1 MLFCSTMFG
10 QGPEWGTPVRYPS
23 NMTLNAN
30 IMINGTIQN
39 SDELVIGAFC
49 GPELRGTTTTTIE
62 DGESN
67 VFFTI
72 MGNNGDNI
80 SFKLYV
86 PGDEEGTILSTDET
100 IVFYDD
106 AMVGFDPLLYINFYE
121 KHWDYT
127 GTPEHTMT
135 IECTISVDGVIQN
148 TENLE
153 LAAFCNDELRGVAKP
168 KKYSDDLYLTA
179 LQIGGS
185 NGEEISFK
193 LYNSVF
199 GELLSDYTVTFVNDA
214 TLGNEEKLT
223 IEFKN
228 NPVAMIT
235 NATGNHYFSSLEAA
249 VAAAQNDE
257 TIKLLQD
264 VTLEKTLT
272 IEKSITIDGDGFE
285 IKPADAT
292 KTYNSAIMVGNSG
305 WGDDHGEVITL
316 NNIKFNNWKSN
327 YGVVRAQG
335 VTLNM
340 TACEFNGND
349 VSNDAYGVL
358 SLNFTDATVTNS
370 IFKQNQDRAIDIN
383 YNVGDN
389 STTNA
394 EVTIVDCIFEEN
406 VSDGAG
412 IVVRNKGE
420 KLVVKDSKFLNNT
433 VTTNGNA
440 ATIYAGWGTSDVITG
455 CYFDG
460 NNVTTSHATTK
471 RFASAIFC
479 DGCTVTGNAF
489 ANNTATRN
497 GETIKTTV
505 AVGAYYGAANIS
517 ENYWGGSAPVPG
529 EDYTVEFTNNNVAIN
544 DYYKEYSEG
553 TLSNKVTLNNV
564 AKAGKYYYESI
575 TAAFAAVQDGETVT
589 MLDNVNLSESIK
601 VNNNITLDLNGK
613 TITGTDNVT
622 VSFALFEVQPSKE
635 LTVKDENNTGK
646 ITLTATNN
654 RGWNAYSSVISNQR
668 GKLTVNG
675 GTIEHLGGTDM
686 AYAIDN
692 LTNGKATSAITTI
705 KGGTIE
711 SKYIGIRQ
719 FLNGV
724 EATNEL
730 NITAGSINGE
740 NSAIYFQSPSV
751 KANTGT
757 LVITSATPIINNRIY
772 MDVTEG
778 ATEWPVEVSI
788 DASALAQ
795 GVEIVTSNIPAG
807 YELKEIDGVYSVYH
821 GVAKI
826 GNNYY
831 DDLSSALNAITS
843 GCTLDILTDITIASD
858 WDCRNTGAKI
868 GVPVTINGNGKTI
881 KFTGKIYD
889 ANWNTLFRFEDV
901 ATVKNL
907 TLDAS
912 AATDIQRGITFKTSV
927 TVDNCTLIGNG
938 GSARYAVIVGEGAT
952 AIGDVTANITNST
965 FKDWIKGVTDNMN
978 GQDMKEFAI
987 TGCTFDNTDVI
998 ISAKDNVTFT
1008 GNNMSSNSYVN
1019 ITSYTVPNNVQVV
1032 ANNNTNLAANT
1043 ETECN
1048 QIAAPLANINAQD
1061 GFLTPVA
1068 EAGGKYYVTLQGAV
1082 NGVADSGTITLL
1094 SDIELAAQDAQELF
1108 KPAYNRESYCGVYI
1122 PDDKTVVLELNGK
1135 TVSYLDT
1142 KDDVDNVMVMNLGNL
1157 TINDNSA
1164 EKTGKITYKPVA
1176 GASQYAKFYSTIFN
1190 CGTLTVNAGTIENTA
1205 EAETD
1210 VTNAVDNHSRLSHEY
1225 DNNSILIVNGGTLSG
1240 AYYYAIRQYTHYF
1253 EGVQN
1258 RVVINDGNING
1269 GIYMQHGDS
1278 WYYANAESNRLN
1290 VDCYLEIKG
1299 GNINVNTT
1307 SDAFGKI
1314 KSRLFNPDNN
1324 AFGLNI
1330 SGGIINVPVELL
1342 VQRGVYYANGVSG
1355 TTVPAETPG
1364 TRNAEWLAKNDG
1376 FVQGGTFSQIGG
1388 EEEHTTNLEL
1398 FLKKGY
1404 KLEANTDGTYG
1415 VVVDPDYGM
1424 VAKIGETRYET
1435 LSKAFVDVQ
1444 EGQTI
1449 ELLPVTIEQGTVK
1462 LPATLKNVTVKGVEG
1477 AVLKDMT
1484 IMAADGNSINYEGIT
1499 FDGVVFE
1506 NSCISVTGWRIN
1518 GAVVKNFT
1526 VTNCVFKNLDNTTN
1540 VAPVHFNM
1548 AATEP
1553 VNGFTFTNN
1562 VIDGATG
1569 GSKSG
1574 VYAQVTGETVFT
1586 NNVINNVSF
1595 RPYVIQL
1602 TTDDG
1607 IDDKFTVTGNT
1618 FSGSAAGRAQ
1628 GLGNNAEGTD
1638 EVELIVSNNIFKDI
1652 TAAQQIC
1659 YWNFNEATTTATL
1672 EKNYYDIDV
1681 VANPDRIYYNSAAQN
1696 ISELSEMGIFPIYT
1710 ELNADGTIN
1719 EESLFNPVAY
1729 VGTVAYETLA
1739 KAFAGQEGTIV
1750 LLENIELTEGVVV
1763 AADKTFTLDLNGKTI
1778 TGTPTEAAAFAVIA
1792 NKGNLTVTDNTEAK
1806 EGKILC
1812 NHNLAPSTGYAVNTI
1827 TNSGTLTIEAGT
1839 IENKSTYTS
1848 SNQIGYAI
1856 DNNSTTGNAVVT
1868 IKGGN
1873 VTASGSVYYDGIR
1886 QFCNSTTLEN
1896 SVTIEGGE
1904 VSTLWIQNPSNDN
1917 EKDVKG
1923 SFAITGGTL
1932 NSLYLEPSAN
1942 FSGSISGGH
1951 VGSIS
1956 RHQSGDN
1963 DIVSFITGGT
1973 FGMDVTE
1980 FCAFNYVCTS
1990 NGNGTYGIEY
2000 KPQEEDAFVISTL
2013 HELEAFRDAVNAG
2026 NDFAGQ
2032 TVVLSAGVD
2041 LNPTRAINY
2050 WEPIGTQ
2057 ANPFKGTFDGGNNTI
2072 SNLVV
2077 EGENNVGLFGYAD
2090 NATIKNVKLENANV
2104 KGTDCVGAIAGQ
2116 VYSTSLIDNCHVS
2129 GSIQVEG
2136 QTNVGGI
2143 VGKYYT
2149 KVKNC
2154 SVIGDGVAT
2163 SYVKGV
2169 HYAADYEGDN
2179 IGGIMGH
2186 GGENNT
2192 FTNNT
2197 VKNITISGTRKVGG
2211 IVGVTDQ
2218 NTDVT
2223 NCLVEN
2229 VNIETTA
2236 KAEYAQANAAK
2247 AGHASI
2253 VGSYTKLG
2261 ANNNGTVTNCVV
2273 KDVTFVNNDNV
2284 TMSAGPITGGAREGM
2299 VDPTGVTASGNLVYM
2314 STIQGNTTNMYLMH
2328 AVAKIGETK
2337 YYTLQEA
2344 VAASETNETTIDVI
2358 ANTAETINVQEGA
2371 NITINNIN
2379 LTGSILAPNA
2389 TLKIVNGSIVNN
2401 NSNVSAIEINDGTLN
2416 LERVNITSARHAVR
2430 IDGAVEAIINGG
2442 TYKSAIG
2449 EGTGTYHAL
2458 NIGNKTS
2465 QVAANVTIKAGT
2477 FEGPKGTT
2485 ADSGSAVNVQTGSTV
2500 TIEGGDF
2507 SGGKN
2512 HTLSADGTLIVK
2524 GGTFDQVVNASHL
2537 ADGYVCQ
2544 MNADNKYEVF
2554 FAVAQIGETY
2564 YETIQ
2569 KAVEAAE
2576 NNNEIKLLAN
2586 IEVTESLVVT
2596 KTITLDLND
2605 KTITGTDNNTSGNFY
2620 LINVNKG
2627 NLTVK
2632 DSGTNGTITLV
2643 ATTERNWSS
2652 SSVVIANNQGVL
2664 TVDSGTI
2671 QHLGGTSMA
2680 YAIDNLTNGTIGE
2693 ATTIINGGN
2702 IKSTYFAIRQFAN
2715 STSTLN
2721 KLVVTGGTIAYTWMQ
2736 SPNNSVN
2743 TAAIEVTGGS
2753 IAGMCITGVNADLE
2767 LSVLASALGEDGIYG
2782 SMPAGQTLDLTDGVY
2797 TLVKAVAQVG
2807 ENKFGSVIKALDY
2820 AIANNAAQVKIVSD
2834 SRELMPT
2841 DVELILD
2848 ADLEITAEQPYT
2860 VQFYNNGTSYD
2871 FVVGS
2876 NNNNTLTF
2884 GKNVTF
2890 QLEDRIIWLG
2900 YYGNNVDVVVNGT
2913 LAAYQI
2919 WHGADTKVT
2928 STGTIKTTGEAF
2940 VMRRGATLKVD
2951 GGTVNASYFNILA
2964 GNIDAENANITCGAM
2979 WIANTGNYIYEGNVN
2994 INIKSSTLTSNG
3006 NLKSSTAHADG
3017 VSINFE
3023 NSEVTFVLF
3032 DGYGVS
3038 SIDAN
3043 TVLNIKGENAEVS
3056 IKGLT
3061 NNGLVNVTEEAKL
3074 TLTGTITN
3082 NGAMKLDAT
3091 SVIYA
3096 PENLG
3101 VTIDDNDYDVVY
3113 ENGAYQ
3119 AVHKPFVA
3127 EVDGTQFTSL
3137 QRAFEAVQDNGTIT
3151 LLRDVTFD
3159 LTTVGYQDENWVD
3172 GVRYNGDKSFTV
3184 NFNTYKVTD
3193 NGCVNDYLIN
3203 INNKGEKDNEITFTN
3218 GTIESANGCW
3228 ATVCVGA
3235 ESSTHKTVL
3244 NLNDMNIIN
3253 KNDASYSGNLAV
3265 RVRGTADVNTTVD
3278 VNNGTTITSDGASY
3292 GIAPS
3297 TNGAVVNINSGAI
3310 IEQKN
3315 SGTSGGNSVFAA
3327 VGGKGTVNI
3336 YDGAIIRSDSYG
3348 VHTMTTGTP
3357 VVNIYG
3363 GTITAEVAL
3372 KASTNGGDGQS
3383 STINVSGGMIT
3394 GALEEYTDNAQIIL
3408 TGGTFSTD
3416 VNDYCHEYYDAI
3428 QGDDNLW
3435 RVEQVLFAQT
3445 TELQAGW
3452 NWYSSYINL
3461 ATPDGLEKIQTALG
3475 EEGIQIKGNYNN
3487 NSSTYENLGNGSY
3500 AWIGD
3505 FTPSAKQMYMINTS
3519 SAVTINVAG
3528 EMVDYKETPIN
3539 LRSGW
3544 NWIGYPVSEAVDVNT
3559 ALADLNGK
3567 VSGGDVIKT
3576 FGKSSQYS
3584 ATSGI
3589 WVGQLKEL
3597 KPGEGYMYKSSTS
3610 TSFVYSVGTGSKVEN
3625 VDRTI
3630 EEKYWMSDVSE
3641 YANNMTVV
3649 AMLSIDGEIVKDNY
3663 EIAAFVNG
3671 ECRGSERPI
3680 YVEELDAYVLF
3691 LTIHGDD
3698 VEELTFKYYDVNYG
3712 TEYELSNRINYS
3724 NDAVVGSVDEPYM
3737 FNLDILNIGET
3748 SVENISIYP
3757 NPTTIGSEINLQA
3770 VCDKVEVFNA
3780 LGVKVAEYTNVDSI
3794 DAIETAGVYVIRLT
3808 IDNSARNCRLIVK

>member
-1 MLFCSTMFG
+1 MKRKLFFITFLMLFCSSMFG
-10 QGPEWGTPVRYPS
+10 QHWTMTEADIVKYTFNTTVNAAIKIQGQTPENIEELEIAAFHNGVLRGVASPVVETLTGQYVAYLVVYSSDIGELITFKLYDPS
-23 NMTLNAN
+23 IDKEYDTDYT
-30 IMINGTIQN
+30 INFTQT
-39 SDELVIGAFC
+39 VIGEPIDPVIINFYTKHWNYVYNPEENYMALPCIIKVDGNLIDKSNYEIAAFS
-49 GPELRGTTTTTIE
+49 GNQLRGVANPELEPVINIYKAMLKIDGTN
-62 DGESN
+62 GE
-67 VFFTI
+67 T
-72 MGNNGDNI
+72 I
-80 SFKLYV
+80 SFKLFDV
-86 PGDEEGTILSTDET
+86 DAQKELET
-100 IVFYDD
+100 
-106 AMVGFDPLLYINFYE
+106 
-121 KHWDYT
+121 DYT
-127 GTPEHTMT
+127 IPY
-135 IECTISVDGVIQN
+135 D
-148 TENLE
+148 
-153 LAAFCNDELRGVAKP
+153 F
-168 KKYSDDLYLTA
+168 
-179 LQIGGS
+179 
-185 NGEEISFK
+185 
-193 LYNSVF
+193 
-199 GELLSDYTVTFVNDA
+199 DYFAGDV
-214 TLGNEEKLT
+214 E

-264 VTLEKTLT
+264 VTLEGTLT
-272 IEKSITIDGDGFE
+272 IEKSITIDGNGFE
-285 IKPADAT
+285 ILPADDS

-316 NNIKFNNWKSN
+316 NNIEFNNWKSN

-340 TACEFNGND
+340 TACKFNGND
-349 VSNDAYGVL
+349 VSNAAYGVL
-358 SLNFTDATVTNS
+358 SLNYTDATVTNS

-479 DGCTVTGNAF
+479 DGCAVTGNAF
-489 ANNTATRN
+489 GVNTATRN

-517 ENYWGGSAPVPG
+517 KNYWGGSAPVPG

-553 TLSNKVTLNNV
+553 TLSDKVTLNNV

-589 MLDNVNLSESIK
+589 MLHDVNLSETIK

-613 TITGTDNVT
+613 TITGTDNET
-622 VSFALFEVQPSKE
+622 ASFALFEVQPSKE

-826 GNNYY
+826 GNIYY
-831 DDLSSALNAITS
+831 DDLSSALKAITS
-843 GCTLDILTDITIASD
+843 GCTLEILTDITIASD

-938 GSARYAVIVGEGAT
+938 TTARYAVIVGEGAG
-952 AIGDVTANITNST
+952 AENIGNVTANITNST
-965 FKDWIKGVTDNMN
+965 FKNWKNGVTDNMN
-978 GQDMKEFAI
+978 GQDMKEFAV

-998 ISAKDNVTFT
+998 ISAYEKVTFT
-1008 GNNMSSNSYVN
+1008 GNNMSGNSYVD
-1019 ITSYTVPNNVQVV
+1019 ISSYTVPNNVQVV

-1068 EAGGKYYVTLQGAV
+1068 EINGKYFTTLQAAINAAAEDETVKLLADV
-1082 NGVADSGTITLL
+1082 NYSLDPSTFTAKHGDDDAALFV
-1094 SDIELAAQDAQELF
+1094 LA
-1108 KPAYNRESYCGVYI
+1108 
-1122 PDDKTVVLELNGK
+1122 DDKLTIDLNGN
-1135 TVSYLDT
+1135 TISVVATLPEGAATAHSGAIINNGDLT
-1142 KDDVDNVMVMNLGNL
+1142 IDDSSDEKEGKVTFKYVGIYDEGNKRHGVVMNL
-1157 TINDNSA
+1157 
-1164 EKTGKITYKPVA
+1164 
-1176 GASQYAKFYSTIFN
+1176 
-1190 CGTLTVNAGTIENTA
+1190 GTLTVNAGTLEN
-1205 EAETD
+1205 
-1210 VTNAVDNHSRLSHEY
+1210 VTELQNQQAIDNTNYNKTEVSVV
-1225 DNNSILIVNGGTLSG
+1225 INGGTIKSAG
-1240 AYYYAIRQYTHYF
+1240 YYAIDMVGYYDF
-1253 EGVQN
+1253 APALKN
-1258 RVVINDGNING
+1258 SVVINDGTIDGGVYARIQNNTNLSLNITG
-1269 GIYMQHGDS
+1269 GVIKSDFAEAVRYRVHYPGNTHS
-1278 WYYANAESNRLN
+1278 ISITGGEFSTTNAESQVVRVQLAEGES
-1290 VDCYLEIKG
+1290 LAG
-1299 GNINVNTT
+1299 
-1307 SDAFGKI
+1307 F
-1314 KSRLFNPDNN
+1314 
-1324 AFGLNI
+1324 I
-1330 SGGIINVPVELL
+1330 S
-1342 VQRGVYYANGVSG
+1342 A
-1355 TTVPAETPG
+1355 
-1364 TRNAEWLAKNDG
+1364 
-1376 FVQGGTFSQIGG
+1376 GTFSQDVNEFCAAGFMCV
-1388 EEEHTTNLEL
+1388 END
-1398 FLKKGY
+1398 
-1404 KLEANTDGTYG
+1404 NGTYG

-1424 VAKIGETRYET
+1424 VAKIGETRYAT
-1435 LSKAFVDVQ
+1435 LAAAFADAAQ
-1444 EGQTI
+1444 TEELTTI
-1449 ELLPVTIEQGTVK
+1449 ELLPVTIEEDDDINTPEKTIK
-1462 LPATLKNVTVKGVEG
+1462 LPATIKNVIVKGADNNTSILKNLTIQNAQGG
-1477 AVLKDMT
+1477 TYDMS
-1484 IMAADGNSINYEGIT
+1484 NIT
-1499 FDGVVFE
+1499 FDGVVFD
-1506 NSCISVTGWRIN
+1506 NSNIVLTGWRTGFESLKNLI
-1518 GAVVKNFT
+1518 VKNCIFSNI
-1526 VTNCVFKNLDNTTN
+1526 VRSPTNLAAVHIN
-1540 VAPVHFNM
+1540 VA
-1548 AATEP
+1548 ADKA
-1553 VNGFTFTNN
+1553 VNGFTFINN
-1562 VIDGATG
+1562 VIDG
-1569 GSKSG
+1569 
-1574 VYAQVTGETVFT
+1574 VTGAQNSGIYGQFT
-1586 NNVINNVSF
+1586 GEVIVKDNTINNVAF

-1607 IDDKFTVTGNT
+1607 IADNFTVTGNT

-1638 EVELIVSNNIFKDI
+1638 AVTLTVSNNIFKGI
-1652 TAAQQIC
+1652 TNAQQIC

-1681 VANPDRIYYNSAAQN
+1681 LANPNRIYYNGPAQN

-1868 IKGGN
+1868 IKGGK

-1980 FCAFNYVCTS
+1980 FCAFNYVCTQ
-1990 NGNGTYGIEY
+1990 NTDGTYGVQY
-2000 KPQEEDAFVISTL
+2000 KPLEDNAFVISTL

-2041 LNPTRAINY
+2041 LNPTRAINI

-2057 ANPFKGTFDGGNNTI
+2057 ANPFKGTFDGGDHTI

-2077 EGENNVGLFGYAD
+2077 DGENYLGLFGKT
-2090 NATIKNVKLENANV
+2090 NGATIKNVKINNV
-2104 KGTDCVGAIAGQ
+2104 TINGVSYLGAIVGMG
-2116 VYSTSLIDNCHVS
+2116 YTGIIDNCHVTGDVKIAGNYMVGGINGQGYATVNNS
-2129 GSIQVEG
+2129 SVVANDNSFVKAIHDDNNNEG
-2136 QTNVGGI
+2136 DNVGGI
-2143 VGKYYT
+2143 VGH
-2149 KVKNC
+2149 C
-2154 SVIGDGVAT
+2154 
-2163 SYVKGV
+2163 
-2169 HYAADYEGDN
+2169 
-2179 IGGIMGH
+2179 
-2186 GGENNT
+2186 GETNT
-2192 FTNNT
+2192 LTANT

-2211 IVGVTDQ
+2211 IVGIANQGTK
-2218 NTDVT
+2218 
-2223 NCLVEN
+2223 VE
-2229 VNIETTA
+2229 
-2236 KAEYAQANAAK
+2236 
-2247 AGHASI
+2247 
-2253 VGSYTKLG
+2253 
-2261 ANNNGTVTNCVV
+2261 NCVV
-2273 KDVTFVNNDNV
+2273 EDVTIETSATEAYANDNIT
-2284 TMSAGPITGGAREGM
+2284 TMSIGALIGQYQNNGSAGTVKDCMVKNVEFKNVNDVDVSVGPITGGSRGGTDGM
-2299 VDPTGVTASGNLVYM
+2299 LAPTDVTASNNNIYM
-2314 STIQGNTTNMYLMH
+2314 STITGSNNLYLMN

-2401 NSNVSAIEINDGTLN
+2401 NSNVSAIEINAGILN
-2416 LERVNITSARHAVR
+2416 LEGVDISSARHAVR
-2430 IDGAVEAIINGG
+2430 IDGDVEATIDGG
-2442 TYKSAIG
+2442 TYKPTATS
-2449 EGTGTYHAL
+2449 GTRHAV
-2458 NIGNKTS
+2458 NVSGG
-2465 QVAANVTIKAGT
+2465 AEVTIKNGT
-2477 FEGPKGTT
+2477 FEGPAGTT
-2485 ADSGSAVNVQTGSTV
+2485 MDSGSAVCVQAGATV
-2500 TIEGGDF
+2500 TIEDGDF
-2507 SGGKN
+2507 SKGKN
-2512 HTLSADGTLIVK
+2512 ATLGVSGTMIVK
-2524 GGTFDQVVNASHL
+2524 GGTFDQDVTAYCPN
-2537 ADGYVCQ
+2537 GYVCQ

-2554 FAVAQIGETY
+2554 FAVAQIGEVNY
-2564 YETIQ
+2564 PSLQKAFNDVDANETITIISN
-2569 KAVEAAE
+2569 VEESEVILPATLE
-2576 NNNEIKLLAN
+2576 NVIVTASENVVVKNTVIKTPEMGTTLGFAIAYEGLTFNNVNFDNSRVHLTGWANDALSQSVSIKN
-2586 IEVTESLVVT
+2586 LVVT
-2596 KTITLDLND
+2596 NCEFNNIANEENQNYAALHLNVADGVLENLTFTNNKVNGITGGESAALYGNFTGNVTITGNVIRNTSGSSMVVGYSNATINITDNILENWALSGKGRAIRLDVNNEANASTVEVSDNAMIHANAPEEFVKSTGSNTTVTLNENYWYGKSPREEGMVTAAGVVIDNYYKTCTVSDDDFELDNLVVYAKGTITHGYVNTYKIWGEGSSNSQVSFVVKVYAGETLLGQASLNDEDNIIDGDIPNVTWGIPYNTANTDEYWTVEWFEALSPSVVPTTVKLYVDGEFVAENTIKMSAPDDLNPIEWEDIFVAKIEEADTYFTSLQAAINAADGKTVVVLDNITLTETVTVAAGTTVTLDLNG
-2605 KTITGTDNNTSGNFY
+2605 KTVSQTKEQTTGYQMILND
-2620 LINVNKG
+2620 G
-2627 NLTVK
+2627 NLTIVDNTNEK
-2632 DSGTNGTITLV
+2632 LGKISYTDSGNGGEYVSNTITNRGTITV
-2643 ATTERNWSS
+2643 K
-2652 SSVVIANNQGVL
+2652 
-2664 TVDSGTI
+2664 SGTI
-2671 QHLGGTSMA
+2671 ENLSSQTVAQNGYP
-2680 YAIDNLTNGTIGE
+2680 YAIDSSIWGDASEVNTIVEGGKVHG
-2693 ATTIINGGN
+2693 ATY
-2702 IKSTYFAIRQFAN
+2702 SAIRLRAD
-2715 STSTLN
+2715 STSE
-2721 KLVVTGGTIAYTWMQ
+2721 
-2736 SPNNSVN
+2736 P
-2743 TAAIEVTGGS
+2743 
-2753 IAGMCITGVNADLE
+2753 
-2767 LSVLASALGEDGIYG
+2767 
-2782 SMPAGQTLDLTDGVY
+2782 
-2797 TLVKAVAQVG
+2797 
-2807 ENKFGSVIKALDY
+2807 
-2820 AIANNAAQVKIVSD
+2820 
-2834 SRELMPT
+2834 
-2841 DVELILD
+2841 
-2848 ADLEITAEQPYT
+2848 
-2860 VQFYNNGTSYD
+2860 
-2871 FVVGS
+2871 
-2876 NNNNTLTF
+2876 
-2884 GKNVTF
+2884 
-2890 QLEDRIIWLG
+2890 
-2900 YYGNNVDVVVNGT
+2900 
-2913 LAAYQI
+2913 
-2919 WHGADTKVT
+2919 
-2928 STGTIKTTGEAF
+2928 
-2940 VMRRGATLKVD
+2940 
-2951 GGTVNASYFNILA
+2951 
-2964 GNIDAENANITCGAM
+2964 
-2979 WIANTGNYIYEGNVN
+2979 
-2994 INIKSSTLTSNG
+2994 
-3006 NLKSSTAHADG
+3006 
-3017 VSINFE
+3017 
-3023 NSEVTFVLF
+3023 
-3032 DGYGVS
+3032 
-3038 SIDAN
+3038 
-3043 TVLNIKGENAEVS
+3043 
-3056 IKGLT
+3056 
-3061 NNGLVNVTEEAKL
+3061 VNVTVS
-3074 TLTGTITN
+3074 G
-3082 NGAMKLDAT
+3082 
-3091 SVIYA
+3091 
-3096 PENLG
+3096 
-3101 VTIDDNDYDVVY
+3101 
-3113 ENGAYQ
+3113 
-3119 AVHKPFVA
+3119 
-3127 EVDGTQFTSL
+3127 
-3137 QRAFEAVQDNGTIT
+3137 
-3151 LLRDVTFD
+3151 
-3159 LTTVGYQDENWVD
+3159 
-3172 GVRYNGDKSFTV
+3172 
-3184 NFNTYKVTD
+3184 
-3193 NGCVNDYLIN
+3193 
-3203 INNKGEKDNEITFTN
+3203 GEIV
-3218 GTIESANGCW
+3218 GTIE
-3228 ATVCVGA
+3228 VQVP
-3235 ESSTHKTVL
+3235 SSTVAGKGALV
-3244 NLNDMNIIN
+3244 I
-3253 KNDASYSGNLAV
+3253 SGGKL
-3265 RVRGTADVNTTVD
+3265 
-3278 VNNGTTITSDGASY
+3278 S
-3292 GIAPS
+3292 
-3297 TNGAVVNINSGAI
+3297 
-3310 IEQKN
+3310 N
-3315 SGTSGGNSVFAA
+3315 SGTSNVLFFFGSGASAENIEVSVTGGEFT
-3327 VGGKGTVNI
+3327 GNI
-3336 YDGAIIRSDSYG
+3336 TISSSY
-3348 VHTMTTGTP
+3348 P
-3357 VVNIYG
+3357 I
-3363 GTITAEVAL
+3363 
-3372 KASTNGGDGQS
+3372 GDNFNNNF
-3383 STINVSGGMIT
+3383 I
-3394 GALEEYTDNAQIIL
+3394 

-3445 TELQAGW
+3445 REFISGW
-3452 NWYSSYINL
+3452 NWFSSYINL
-3461 ATPDGLEKIQTALG
+3461 SKDNGLSKLQNAIVQNYENGVGNAL
-3475 EEGIQIKGNYNN
+3475 IKGQTNN
-3487 NSSTYENLGNGSY
+3487 QSVQYDYIGTLEGVDYYDWTGNTFGPV
-3500 AWIGD
+3500 AN
-3505 FTPSAKQMYMINTS
+3505 KMYMIYTS
-3519 SAVTINVAG
+3519 EAIASEDFMIEG
-3528 EMVDYKETPIN
+3528 EKVDYENTTIA
-3539 LRSGW
+3539 LFQGW
-3544 NWIGYPVSEAVDVNT
+3544 NWISYPLDEPTLINEALKNFTGATTGDQIKWYGTGFVT
-3559 ALADLNGK
+3559 YANGK
-3567 VSGGDVIKT
+3567 WYPENFKMM
-3576 FGKSSQYS
+3576 
-3584 ATSGI
+3584 
-3589 WVGQLKEL
+3589 
-3597 KPGEGYMYKSSTS
+3597 PGEGYMYKAAKQG
-3610 TSFVYSVGTGSKVEN
+3610 SFMYSKGTGNNRSDANANMTVEN
-3625 VDRTI
+3625 SHWSPEI
-3630 EEKYWMSDVSE
+3630 SQ
-3641 YANNMTVV
+3641 YANNMTIT
-3649 AMLSIDGEIVKDNY
+3649 AMLSVDDEIVKGDY
-3663 EIAAFVNG
+3663 EIAAFANG
-3671 ECRGSERPI
+3671 ECRGSARPI
-3680 YVEELDAYVLF
+3680 YVEELDAYVLLMAVF
-3691 LTIHGDD
+3691 GED
-3698 VEELTFKYYDVNYG
+3698 VEELTFKYYDVNYE

-3724 NDAVVGSVDEPYM
+3724 NDAVVGSIDEPYM

-3757 NPTTIGSEINLQA
+3757 NPTTTGSEINLQA

-3780 LGVKVAEYTNVDSI
+3780 LGVKIAEYSNVDSI